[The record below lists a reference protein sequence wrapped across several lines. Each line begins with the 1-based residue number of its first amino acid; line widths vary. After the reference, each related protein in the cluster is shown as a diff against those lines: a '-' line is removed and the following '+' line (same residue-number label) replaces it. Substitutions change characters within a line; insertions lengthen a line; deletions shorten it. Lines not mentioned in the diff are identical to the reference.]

1 MFGNILEFFPITH
14 NLLSKILIWLRSQM
28 AIFIS
33 LISSSLSSFTFTWE
47 AREIQQQIIIPS
59 AAKSWMKKV
68 EKDSLRIS
76 KKVRTKKE
84 KKGKEKDYS
93 QSLKKLKRLSKATRI
108 SLLILPAIKIT
119 NMTKRRIVS
128 WASCIQLCLLLR
140 RYYSKNTLCLI
151 TWWRSTKKKIM
162 ELKSAKNRKIMLMTN
177 VNLPL

>member
-1 MFGNILEFFPITH
+1 
-14 NLLSKILIWLRSQM
+14 
-28 AIFIS
+28 
-33 LISSSLSSFTFTWE
+33 
-47 AREIQQQIIIPS
+47 
-59 AAKSWMKKV
+59 MKKV

-128 WASCIQLCLLLR
+128 
-140 RYYSKNTLCLI
+140 
-151 TWWRSTKKKIM
+151 
-162 ELKSAKNRKIMLMTN
+162 
-177 VNLPL
+177 